1 MIEFISNSYEETL
14 DIASNFAKD
23 LPKGS
28 VIAFIGGLGMGKTAF
43 TAGFVKGLGINA
55 DVSSPTFAICNDYI
69 GDDNRVYHFD
79 MYRVESWDDL
89 YSTGF
94 FDYLDTDAY
103 IVAEW
108 SENIFGAL
116 PDDAVVIE
124 IEKLGENSR
133 RFIIKNKNDY
143 IED

>member
-1 MIEFISNSYEETL
+1 MTEFITNSYEETL
-14 DIASNFAKD
+14 QKSAEFAKT
-23 LPKGS
+23 LPKGT
-28 VIAFIGGLGMGKTAF
+28 VIGFVGGLGMGKTAF
-43 TAGFVKGLGINA
+43 TTGFVKGLGIDA

-69 GDDNRVYHFD
+69 AENARVYHFD
-79 MYRVESWDDL
+79 MYRVEGWDDL

-103 IVAEW
+103 IIAEW

-116 PDDAVVIE
+116 PDDAVIIQ

-133 RFIIKNKNDY
+133 KFKIMKKS
-143 IED
+143 EVE